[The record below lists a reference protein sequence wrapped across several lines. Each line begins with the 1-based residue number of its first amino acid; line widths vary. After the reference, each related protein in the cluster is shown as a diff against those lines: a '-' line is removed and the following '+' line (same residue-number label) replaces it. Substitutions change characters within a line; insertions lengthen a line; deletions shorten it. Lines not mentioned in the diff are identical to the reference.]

1 MSNTNAQR
9 NCFCHSSFK
18 KGHDFVWDSTCDDA
32 ENLEASPPFPV
43 LLPSP
48 SPAAM
53 VLLLLLIDYSCR
65 KLWLGMVALIQCRVP
80 SLCREEVL
88 PLHVIQSVLDMKL
101 KRPANMPALWVEA
114 MCSDCWFPLQRSIS
128 VRDYM
133 IKTVNAI
140 VSVNKYMT
148 PELYSFAMKLY
159 TYKFSEGGGQ
169 WE

>member
-1 MSNTNAQR
+1 
-9 NCFCHSSFK
+9 
-18 KGHDFVWDSTCDDA
+18 
-32 ENLEASPPFPV
+32 
-43 LLPSP
+43 
-48 SPAAM
+48 
-53 VLLLLLIDYSCR
+53 
-65 KLWLGMVALIQCRVP
+65 
-80 SLCREEVL
+80 
-88 PLHVIQSVLDMKL
+88 
-101 KRPANMPALWVEA
+101 

-140 VSVNKYMT
+140 VSVKKYTT